1 MPVITIE
8 AGMLTKEQ
16 KAQLARELTASASR
30 IMGVPE
36 QAFIAVIRE
45 NSPENIGVGGVLLS
59 ERRK

>member
-8 AGMLTKEQ
+8 AGTLTKEQ